1 MTGREIDHDLMKLAR
16 GDRAALERLYGAL
29 RQPVFLLAFTLSRD
43 EEIAKD
49 VMQDTFV
56 ALCGSAG
63 RFCPRGAGRAY
74 VLGVARRLTLQ
85 RIAERART
93 PLFADGEIPEQAEA
107 DAFTARIEGQ
117 AYAAQLLAA
126 LDERERDIVIL
137 HVLVGLKHREIAAAL
152 HLPLGTVCRAYR
164 EAVAK
169 LRDAVDDER
178 RASSCKSEQRE
189 KT

>member
-1 MTGREIDHDLMKLAR
+1 M
-16 GDRAALERLYGAL
+16 
-29 RQPVFLLAFTLSRD
+29 P
-43 EEIAKD
+43 
-49 VMQDTFV
+49 
-56 ALCGSAG
+56 
-63 RFCPRGAGRAY
+63 
-74 VLGVARRLTLQ
+74 
-85 RIAERART
+85 
-93 PLFADGEIPEQAEA
+93 QAEA